1 MPGRGGTRDGS
12 LLDCERIESLRLE
25 RGLSQRELGR
35 RTGATLTVIKGLEAG
50 RNHNELSLR
59 FLTDLATALEV
70 EPAALFQRAAE
81 PEESGKVA
89 SEADVRKLGAAFAG
103 ERTGLSRKNLA
114 RTLGWKLDR
123 LDRALG
129 SLGERLAEVGMSVE
143 RGSSGWKLRPDLAAL
158 AWDDE
163 LRLAQARHRE
173 RGLLL
178 REAELLRAA
187 LDNPLDRSWEQHLGN
202 ADRVALGG
210 LLKSG
215 LLVRSDAGL
224 VASDSVTHSL
234 PRIAAA
240 TSTRRRPR
248 GSRSAGSRTDAARR
262 TQTNQPV
269 RRTQTRPKRAARRV
283 GRASPSTSSGL
294 PPEVRAASS
303 SHSARTGRT
312 ATDA

>member
-50 RNHNELSLR
+50 RNHNELSIR

-70 EPAALFQRAAE
+70 EPAALFRRAAE

-89 SEADVRKLGAAFAG
+89 SEADVRKLGAAFAS

-187 LDNPLDRSWEQHLGN
+187 LDNPLGGRWEQHLGN

-210 LLKSG
+210 LIKSG
-215 LLVRSDAGL
+215 LLVRNENGIEPSEQVRRSLARVGGDPPSRATTAGR
-224 VASDSVTHSL
+224 ARRSDSS
-234 PRIAAA
+234 AAKRGPTA
-240 TSTRRRPR
+240 PGTRSHRLRKA
-248 GSRSAGSRTDAARR
+248 AGAARP
-262 TQTNQPV
+262 N
-269 RRTQTRPKRAARRV
+269 RRV
-283 GRASPSTSSGL
+283 APANPSRQRLGKA
-294 PPEVRAASS
+294 VF
-303 SHSARTGRT
+303 
-312 ATDA
+312 D

>member
-1 MPGRGGTRDGS
+1 MSDRGGTRDGS

-50 RNHNELSLR
+50 RNHNELSIR

-70 EPAALFQRAAE
+70 EPAALFRRAAE

-89 SEADVRKLGAAFAG
+89 SEADLRKLGAAFAS

-114 RTLGWKLDR
+114 RTLSWRLDR
-123 LDRALG
+123 LDRALA

-163 LRLAQARHRE
+163 LRLTQARHRE

-187 LDNPLDRSWEQHLGN
+187 LDNRLGGKWEQHLGN

-215 LLVRSDAGL
+215 LLVRGQRGIEPSDA
-224 VASDSVTHSL
+224 
-234 PRIAAA
+234 
-240 TSTRRRPR
+240 
-248 GSRSAGSRTDAARR
+248 
-262 TQTNQPV
+262 V
-269 RRTQTRPKRAARRV
+269 RRSLDRGGKATRPAGRMAA
-283 GRASPSTSSGL
+283 
-294 PPEVRAASS
+294 
-303 SHSARTGRT
+303 
-312 ATDA
+312 